1 MLCDVV
7 KCKQLRCNII
17 RRTPLIVAIFFSI
30 FVPTKSAA
38 SSYINADQNNLKQAK
53 NSAKFFSL
61 LGFTGTLTKSHKLLG
76 EWVQKLE

>member
-53 NSAKFFSL
+53 NSAQFFSL
-61 LGFTGTLTKSHKLLG
+61 LGTLTKSHKLLG
-76 EWVQKLE
+76 ESVQKLE

>member
-17 RRTPLIVAIFFSI
+17 RTPLIVAIFFLI

-53 NSAKFFSL
+53 IRHYFFPS
-61 LGFTGTLTKSHKLLG
+61 
-76 EWVQKLE
+76 